1 MAVTLGVH
9 VAVKYLPRMP
19 DEAEHR
25 GLLAA
30 TDRADRWVI
39 FEMQPDK
46 TPVTAQSFGT

>member
-1 MAVTLGVH
+1 MAVTLRVHGV
-9 VAVKYLPRMP
+9 VKYLPRMP
-19 DEAEHR
+19 DAAKQR

-30 TDRADRWVI
+30 IDRADRWVI